1 MIISNNLPKSNFS
14 KEKILVK
21 CDSCNKEYERKYY
34 LHIKSRNQFGIDI
47 CRKCSNKKQSEE
59 RKGKKISELYPKL
72 TKFCEYCSKEFC
84 INYAKRNTAK
94 YCSRYCQVKAVT
106 GHTIGN
112 DSRRIFKCI
121 ICNTEFK
128 SYVEHMTCSKEC
140 YAKYTSKA
148 RIGENNPNWIPREKM
163 EKSKCPTCGT
173 IFSYSR
179 SNLHKGQIKLFCS
192 LKCSKIKGGGKHIKN
207 KEQYIIE
214 SNNYN
219 KFIEYISNPYPK
231 EWNNEFKDKIKKR
244 DNYSC
249 QLCNNS
255 ENLHI
260 HHIDYNKQ
268 NLNEWNLLT
277 LCQKCHN
284 ITNHNRQFWTQV
296 FIGLNSKSKIV
307 KKGWGFEIHFINN
320 NEYCLK
326 YLVFFKGKQL
336 SLHKHLLKKELWL
349 CTWGSFECFIKKN
362 NNKNYFIFNQGDK
375 IEILP
380 GIEHQI
386 RALTNCIIT
395 EVSTTDYPEDSIR
408 IEKGD

>member
-1 MIISNNLPKSNFS
+1 MILSNNLPKSKFS
-14 KEKILVK
+14 KEKILAQ
-21 CDSCNKEYERKYY
+21 CDSCNIEFLRRYDHYIISSQSYNKDLCKKCINKIRGEKRIGKCFLSKETIEKIRLKRIER
-34 LHIKSRNQFGIDI
+34 
-47 CRKCSNKKQSEE
+47 NK
-59 RKGKKISELYPKL
+59 ILYPKL
-72 TKFCEYCSKEFC
+72 TLICKFCSKEFK
-84 INYAKRNTAK
+84 ILYAKRKTAK
-94 YCSRYCQVKAVT
+94 YCSRYCQVRAVT
-106 GHTIGN
+106 GHIIGN
-112 DSRRIFKCI
+112 DARKTFKCI
-121 ICNTEFK
+121 ICSTEFK
-128 SYVEHMTCSKEC
+128 SYVEHITCSKEC
-140 YAKYTSKA
+140 YAKYISKA
-148 RIGENNPNWIPREKM
+148 RIGENNPNWISREKM

-179 SNLHKGQIKLFCS
+179 RNLHKGQKKLFCS

-326 YLVFFKGKQL
+326 
-336 SLHKHLLKKELWL
+336 S
-349 CTWGSFECFIKKN
+349 
-362 NNKNYFIFNQGDK
+362 
-375 IEILP
+375 
-380 GIEHQI
+380 
-386 RALTNCIIT
+386 
-395 EVSTTDYPEDSIR
+395 
-408 IEKGD
+408 